1 MNRKLLDPFEP
12 EYPEAIEACL
22 DDEYATCCA
31 FSHNGSL
38 LATARS
44 DGMSYIWDMDTLN
57 IVRKLTHGDAPLM
70 GVRWSR
76 SSRHVLT
83 YDDAGLCILWDL
95 QTNTRTCEQFDAPI
109 LDARVHPRNPHL
121 LVVCPMKGM
130 PWMVTAGGTR
140 TRLEIEGQAT
150 CCCFGKKG
158 KQMFFGTTKGYV
170 HVVETETLAPVCSLR
185 LSSSRVGS
193 LAANAR
199 APEIVASSSDRTLRV
214 CRLTDN
220 SLSVVSRIQDIVNR
234 VNWAQAVFSASG
246 DYIIAGIEHRAEHN
260 IYVWDKLAGSLVKV
274 LDGPNELLED
284 CAVHPLRPIIASVST
299 FGLVYL
305 WTRVPQQNWTAFAP
319 GFRELEENIDYDE
332 PEDEF
337 DKKVTYA
344 DGHVVVINEERARKD
359 RPNPADEE
367 EGDVFVDITDNDPFF
382 SDSASEMDDDGFILP
397 VEIRG
402 DDGDEF
408 PLADAPPAT
417 SKPQTPEAEAEA
429 EAATGGQVIL
439 ELQ

>member
-12 EYPEAIEACL
+12 EYPETIEACL

-31 FSHNGSL
+31 
-38 LATARS
+38 
-44 DGMSYIWDMDTLN
+44 YIWDMDTLN

-158 KQMFFGTTKGYV
+158 KHMFFGTTKGYV

-220 SLSVVSRIQDIVNR
+220 SLS
-234 VNWAQAVFSASG
+234 AVFSASG

-305 WTRVPQQNWTAFAP
+305 WTR
-319 GFRELEENIDYDE
+319 LEENIDHDE

-402 DDGDEF
+402 DDGDDF
-408 PLADAPPAT
+408 PLADAPLAT
-417 SKPQTPEAEAEA
+417 SKPQTPEPEP
-429 EAATGGQVIL
+429 ATGGQVIV
-439 ELQ
+439 EPQ